1 MAATSRIV
9 KHSGAGEMTL
19 DRRRPLAGIY
29 SGILAGCLGC
39 LLLLAGSTR
48 GLPWW
53 RYDVDSGTLVML
65 SEASLACTAS
75 STDPTLSTLELPE
88 SWQITDYALADVTGD
103 GLAEWVLLVW
113 RPWQDWPIQA
123 WVPVPSPISEFQ
135 DRRGDS
141 CHVILME
148 PETGDILWAGSA
160 LPRPMLA
167 LDVGDVDGDGVG
179 ELVTLEGDYA
189 GGREGQASRV
199 NVWAWNGFGFSLAS
213 RSPEGAFARL
223 CLTDPGNGG
232 ILVVVVR

>member
-1 MAATSRIV
+1 
-9 KHSGAGEMTL
+9 MTL

-39 LLLLAGSTR
+39 LLLLAGSNR

-65 SEASLACTAS
+65 PEASLACTAS
-75 STDPTLSTLELPE
+75 STAPELSTLELPE
-88 SWQITDYALADVTGD
+88 SWHLTDHALADVTGD
-103 GLAEWVLLVW
+103 GAAEWVLLVW

-123 WVPVPSPISEFQ
+123 WAPVPSPISEFQ

-167 LDVGDVDGDGVG
+167 LEVGDVDGDGVG
-179 ELVTLEGDYA
+179 
-189 GGREGQASRV
+189 
-199 NVWAWNGFGFSLAS
+199 
-213 RSPEGAFARL
+213 
-223 CLTDPGNGG
+223 
-232 ILVVVVR
+232 